1 MANEAP
7 PLLFD
12 DCHVAIIPSRE
23 LTIENAREFKSILE
37 ENGATISELG
47 TDGTVEIFEVTH
59 IISSTSDFPQYHV
72 ACEHLLP
79 VIAPSW
85 IAASLKKSKL
95 APFRPY
101 TPDPKLF
108 FSGVNVTCADIPEGD
123 QDAIIGAVLAMGG
136 QESSSLTRQVTHIVA
151 LTEDHP
157 KCQNAKDKQLKCK
170 IVLPHWFEDCIKLG
184 HRIDEKPYLLP
195 DPEFLRMGSEA
206 QILVPVTNS
215 VTGATTPVPD
225 YIPVGADSPSGSR
238 QLGVF
243 REKKVM
249 FSEDVKL
256 RSRHR
261 GILEDLITN
270 GGGAITTSVY
280 KADMY
285 ICNYRDGDD
294 YITASRNGKDVGN
307 LSWLY
312 YLMTYNEWTSPLR
325 RLLHY
330 PVPRMPLEGFEG
342 TRITLSN
349 YGGDTRIYLE
359 SLVKAAGGEFT
370 KSMKQ
375 DNTHLITAR
384 NNSEKC
390 EAALEWGISMVN
402 HLWIEESYV
411 KCKAQPLTN
420 PKYTHFPRRTN
431 LGEVIGQVPFDRAI
445 LERIYYPGDVAT
457 PESLKRDRPVMKT
470 KDRNAGVQ
478 QATEPISSALADVSM
493 ADDQDQDLP
502 VLPRSKATPVP
513 KRTAHLLST
522 PHSSRLVRTGKEN
535 ETPSSASSRGA
546 KDRALSKLHD
556 QAADIALYEKEK
568 KRASSGVWG
577 GKRAADQVDRERGTR
592 KASSEAGE
600 ESDAESEEEGRVIK
614 KAKTGSTPVRIRLLV
629 TSYKRWEELPAKED
643 SDKKKLRELGIL
655 VVQDPTT
662 CNYLAAPGMVR
673 THKFLCALATGVGI
687 LSTDFIDA
695 CLTSTSLPTPE
706 SFVLKDKAKEK
717 HFKVKLADAVNRAK
731 SNSGRLLRGI
741 AVYCTEAIPNGS
753 GTYKTIV
760 EFNGGEF
767 AIFRA
772 KAETLRMRE
781 EGEEEAV
788 YLLTGTSIK
797 EKALWPKFT
806 QMAEDNGHEARIVQV
821 EWLLDAAMRQEVKWH
836 EAYLA
841 K

>member
-1 MANEAP
+1 M
-7 PLLFD
+7 
-12 DCHVAIIPSRE
+12 
-23 LTIENAREFKSILE
+23 LE
-37 ENGATISELG
+37 ENGATISEPNA
-47 TDGTVEIFEVTH
+47 DGTVEMAEVTH
-59 IISSTSDFPQYHV
+59 IISSTSDFPQYHI
-72 ACEHLLP
+72 ACEHLRP
-79 VIAPSW
+79 VITPSW
-85 IAASLKKSKL
+85 IAASLKKNKL

-123 QDAIIGAVLAMGG
+123 QDAIIGAVIAMGG

-184 HRIDEKPYLLP
+184 HRIDERPYLLP
-195 DPEFLRMGSEA
+195 EPEFLRIGSDA

-215 VTGATTPVPD
+215 VTGATTPIPD
-225 YIPVGADSPSGSR
+225 YIPVGTDSPLGTR
-238 QLGVF
+238 KLGVF
-243 REKKVM
+243 GDKKVM

-294 YITASRNGKDVGN
+294 YITASRKGKDVGN

-330 PVPRMPLEGFEG
+330 PIPRMPLEGFEG

-431 LGEVIGQVPFDRAI
+431 LGEVIGQVPFDRAT
-445 LERIYYPGDVAT
+445 LERIYYPSDVAT
-457 PESLKRDRPVMKT
+457 PESLRRDRPAMKT
-470 KDRNAGVQ
+470 KDHNAGAQ
-478 QATEPISSALADVSM
+478 HATEPISAALADVSI
-493 ADDQDQDLP
+493 
-502 VLPRSKATPVP
+502 
-513 KRTAHLLST
+513 
-522 PHSSRLVRTGKEN
+522 
-535 ETPSSASSRGA
+535 
-546 KDRALSKLHD
+546 DRKS
-556 QAADIALYEKEK
+556 
-568 KRASSGVWG
+568 
-577 GKRAADQVDRERGTR
+577 
-592 KASSEAGE
+592 
-600 ESDAESEEEGRVIK
+600 
-614 KAKTGSTPVRIRLLV
+614 
-629 TSYKRWEELPAKED
+629 
-643 SDKKKLRELGIL
+643 
-655 VVQDPTT
+655 VV
-662 CNYLAAPGMVR
+662 
-673 THKFLCALATGVGI
+673 
-687 LSTDFIDA
+687 
-695 CLTSTSLPTPE
+695 
-706 SFVLKDKAKEK
+706 
-717 HFKVKLADAVNRAK
+717 
-731 SNSGRLLRGI
+731 
-741 AVYCTEAIPNGS
+741 
-753 GTYKTIV
+753 
-760 EFNGGEF
+760 
-767 AIFRA
+767 
-772 KAETLRMRE
+772 
-781 EGEEEAV
+781 
-788 YLLTGTSIK
+788 
-797 EKALWPKFT
+797 
-806 QMAEDNGHEARIVQV
+806 
-821 EWLLDAAMRQEVKWH
+821 
-836 EAYLA
+836 
-841 K
+841 

>member
-23 LTIENAREFKSILE
+23 LTIENAREFGSILE
-37 ENGATISELG
+37 ENGATISELSA
-47 TDGTVEIFEVTH
+47 DGTVEIAEVTH
-59 IISSTSDFPQYHV
+59 IISSTSDFPQYHIAGV
-72 ACEHLLP
+72 HQRP
-79 VIAPSW
+79 VITPSW
-85 IAASLKKSKL
+85 IAASLKKNKL

-101 TPDPKLF
+101 TPDPNLF

-123 QDAIIGAVLAMGG
+123 QDAIIGAVIAMGG

-151 LTEDHP
+151 LTEYHP

-195 DPEFLRMGSEA
+195 DPELLRIGSEA

-215 VTGATTPVPD
+215 LTGATTPLPD

-238 QLGVF
+238 KLGVF
-243 REKKVM
+243 RDKKVM
-249 FSEDVKL
+249 FSDDVKL

-270 GGGAITTSVY
+270 GDGAITTSVH

-445 LERIYYPGDVAT
+445 LEQIYYPGDVAT

-470 KDRNAGVQ
+470 KDRSAGAQ
-478 QATEPISSALADVSM
+478 HATEPPSAALTDVFM
-493 ADDQDQDLP
+493 VDDQVLP
-502 VLPRSKATPVP
+502 VLPRPKATPVP

-522 PHSSRLVRTGKEN
+522 PHSNRLARTGKEN
-535 ETPSSASSRGA
+535 ETPSSTSSRGA
-546 KDRALSKLHD
+546 KDRALSKLYD

-568 KRASSGVWG
+568 KRAGNGVWG

-592 KASSEAGE
+592 RASSEAGE
-600 ESDAESEEEGRVIK
+600 GGDAESEEEGRVIK
-614 KAKTGSTPVRIRLLV
+614 KPKTGSRPVSIRLLV
-629 TSYKRWEELPAKED
+629 TSYKRWEETPAKED

-655 VVQDPTT
+655 IVQDPST

-687 LSTDFIDA
+687 LSSEFIDA
-695 CLTSTSLPTPE
+695 CLTSSTVPPPE
-706 SFVLKDKAKEK
+706 SFVLKDRAKEK

-731 SNSGRLLRGI
+731 SNLGHLLRGI
-741 AVYCTEAIPNGS
+741 AVYCTEAIPNGP

-797 EKALWPKFT
+797 EKALWPKFA
-806 QMAEDNGHEARIVQV
+806 QMAQDNGHEPRIVQV

-841 K
+841 Q

>member
-12 DCHVAIIPSRE
+12 DCHVSIILSRE
-23 LTIENAREFKSILE
+23 LTIENAREFKAMLE
-37 ENGATISELG
+37 ENGAEIHELDYHGAIAIS
-47 TDGTVEIFEVTH
+47 EVTH
-59 IISSTSDFPQYHV
+59 IISSTSDFPQYHI

-79 VIAPSW
+79 VITPSW
-85 IAASLKKSKL
+85 IAASLKKNKL
-95 APFRPY
+95 ASFRPY

-123 QDAIIGAVLAMGG
+123 QDAIIGAVIAMGG

-157 KCQNAKDKQLKCK
+157 KCQSASDKQLKCK

-195 DPEFLRMGSEA
+195 DPEFLRIGSEA

-215 VTGATTPVPD
+215 VTGATTPTPD
-225 YIPVGADSPSGSR
+225 YIPIGADSPSGSR
-238 QLGVF
+238 KLDVF
-243 REKKVM
+243 RDKKVM
-249 FSEDVKL
+249 FSEDVNL

-270 GGGAITTSVY
+270 GDGAITTSVH

-294 YITASRNGKDVGN
+294 YITASRHGKDVGN

-431 LGEVIGQVPFDRAI
+431 LGEVIGQVPFDRAT
-445 LERIYYPGDVAT
+445 LERIYFPGDVAT
-457 PESLKRDRPVMKT
+457 PESLRKDRPVMKT

-478 QATEPISSALADVSM
+478 PSTEPISAALADVSM
-493 ADDQDQDLP
+493 ADEQVLP

-522 PHSSRLVRTGKEN
+522 PHSSRLTRTGKEN

-592 KASSEAGE
+592 KASTEVEE
-600 ESDAESEEEGRVIK
+600 ESDAESEEEGR
-614 KAKTGSTPVRIRLLV
+614 
-629 TSYKRWEELPAKED
+629 
-643 SDKKKLRELGIL
+643 KKLRELGIL
-655 VVQDPTT
+655 VVQDPST

-687 LSTDFIDA
+687 LSTEFIDA
-695 CLTSTSLPTPE
+695 CLTSTNLPTPE

-731 SNSGRLLRGI
+731 SNSGHLLRGI
-741 AVYCTEAIPNGS
+741 AIYCTEAIPNGS

-781 EGEEEAV
+781 EDEEEAV
-788 YLLTGTSIK
+788 YLLTGTSVK
-797 EKALWPKFT
+797 EKALWPKFA
-806 QMAEDNGHEARIVQV
+806 QMAQDNGHEPRIVNV
-821 EWLLDAAMRQEVKWH
+821 EWLLDAAMRQEVKWND
-836 EAYLA
+836 AYLA
-841 K
+841 NNDDGQERQIGKS